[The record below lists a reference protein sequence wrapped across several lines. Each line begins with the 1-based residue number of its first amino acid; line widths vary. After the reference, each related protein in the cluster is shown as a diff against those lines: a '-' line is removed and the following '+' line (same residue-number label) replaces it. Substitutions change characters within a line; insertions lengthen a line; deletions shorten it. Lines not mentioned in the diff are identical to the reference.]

1 VWKPSKTDAT
11 GGQAQRPA
19 VGFPKFLASWLLTA
33 QTIFYVVYLFYVD
46 YTYTKPHP
54 AVKYFSS
61 VINRALQPQIA
72 IFFRPSDALTRAGN
86 TQTYQLSRG
95 QSPFVVGEGKEA
107 DVALPGQFQ
116 DAEEHQQLLAQ
127 LADFAE

>member
-1 VWKPSKTDAT
+1 MWKPSKTDAT

-86 TQTYQLSRG
+86 TQTYQLSHG